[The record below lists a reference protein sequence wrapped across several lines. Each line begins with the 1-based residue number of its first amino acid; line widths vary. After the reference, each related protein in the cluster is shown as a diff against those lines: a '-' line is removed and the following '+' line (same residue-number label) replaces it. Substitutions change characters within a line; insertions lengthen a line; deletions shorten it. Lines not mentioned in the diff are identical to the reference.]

1 MEQQVFK
8 LMVEHEGYP
17 YIEMDDL
24 TLEEAQ
30 KEQEHREKL
39 FPENNYWVEESSG
52 SVPASELRF
61 IPRDAT
67 DGWEDLY
74 PDYER

>member
-1 MEQQVFK
+1 MKEPVYK

-24 TLEEAQ
+24 SLDEAH

-39 FPENNYWVEESSG
+39 FPDNNYWVEESYG
-52 SVPASELRF
+52 SIPASELRF
-61 IPRDAT
+61 IPREAA
-67 DGWEDLY
+67 DGWEDLF
-74 PDYER
+74 PDYD